1 MARRVSVQELEREEK
16 ELEEEFIDN
25 DPNIK
30 QGRPPRPR
38 YSDEEDNDEPSS
50 PSEPS
55 SSSSSSS
62 SESNSNQSSE
72 EKDDPISAAVP
83 LAKAVYSEPLT
94 RSGFF
99 DIDVDQAADETA
111 VGRETSRKRLLDDAQ
126 KIAIARNM
134 RREHE
139 ADEDFGAQ
147 SDASNT
153 LSNLGNAAVAVTQQK
168 LAEDLAMRMARAAA
182 GFSWTDFQQAMNTGQ
197 PHCYLPASDN
207 CDRCIMWR
215 LANAYLVD
223 PVKIAS
229 LLHGVGVAAP
239 MATKPPQQSVLVS
252 PQPAL
257 IVPGITER
265 APEVSE
271 YGRKTKTL
279 LQMYKER
286 NALQVD
292 PNAPFLDR
300 QKYPWRIVGL
310 VSADRRPNL
319 QPITSRPKEKFGPEV
334 NKKIIKHL
342 NANLVP
348 LINSGRLEACHFTV
362 IPDINYSAINE
373 DLRLK
378 AWENVPKYWQKF
390 YDILEADDSIVFAI
404 VNCESHPATK
414 KKGDKEGNQ
423 QQNDLEQELEEDR
436 VLNGNDGDADAEQ
449 LQEIPN
455 NADEATRR
463 RIEAMNNVKIAARDR
478 KKKAELAEAIAK
490 AIREIDKRLIPLEQ
504 KRESGAALTVDELA
518 DANKLYK
525 DRKRLEK
532 SRPNILAGFPH
543 FDLFVVRNKQL
554 VPTDENKVGTMY
566 AMLQKL
572 QQTGASD
579 TVYQK
584 IFNKKSAKK
593 DGFEHDLTSQF
604 KYPIIGHNCKT
615 AIKNMEGA
623 GYIVDG
629 KRGMTWMYYND
640 NDFQSVPWKKNF
652 KNLIVGLQKFDGISL
667 SDEADTWRLDE
678 TAEPLNPEEVGEEE
692 LLIERIAAYMKKEG
706 LYFYADYKT
715 IIRKK
720 PDSLLSAEVVYENVE
735 DFYRTLTT
743 LPQIKKG
750 LLKRMNTLDEKHLRR
765 YGDLPCMELY
775 FEAIEVSDGFFIMN
789 ARPPEKWTQAAI
801 RHQGFIP
808 KGQTFIMTR
817 AGKEQHLTALEVITQ
832 MCTDGKLLWF
842 CDMDATM
849 EDLKRPPENWLK
861 AMMRYFPNENE
872 AIANANFARMAQI
885 RKDQA
890 AKRKEI
896 EMIKLTISKQSNKH
910 KAPPAKKQK
919 KGAKAF
925 DDNTP
930 GDDTPAIDLTVMQ
943 HAKVQQLQQEVDT
956 LEELYNKTYT
966 WERDQVT
973 AFFEACMRLLFIP
986 PARQKNIFI
995 VGKGGAGKT
1004 TALCW
1009 LFGHTK
1015 KTSVI
1020 ENVRE
1025 AHGLYHKM
1033 NVATFGG
1040 NFSMSSIVEG
1050 VTRFCLVQ
1058 EMTASRAKIADMLTF
1073 LEHGQVE
1080 TEQKFRQRTHGHS
1093 GFSKAFTGNNVIS
1106 IKNDP
1111 EVTAAARDRFVHFV
1125 MNKTVEEVD
1134 RDHSLES
1141 KIRLEKFRIVYY
1153 LVTRRWDRKLCER
1166 LWDAK

>member
-1 MARRVSVQELEREEK
+1 MSVRELEREEK
-16 ELEEEFIDN
+16 ELEEEFID
-25 DPNIK
+25 DTPNIK

-38 YSDEEDNDEPSS
+38 YSDDEDEEPSS
-50 PSEPS
+50 PSAPS

-62 SESNSNQSSE
+62 SESEKPEEEEDESVSN
-72 EKDDPISAAVP
+72 AVP

-94 RSGFF
+94 RSGIF
-99 DIDVDQAADETA
+99 DIEVDHSADGAA
-111 VGRETSRKRLLDDAQ
+111 VRREDSRKRLLDDAQ
-126 KIAIARNM
+126 KIALARNM
-134 RREHE
+134 RREQE
-139 ADEDFGAQ
+139 ADEDFGAR
-147 SDASNT
+147 SDTSNT
-153 LSNLGNAAVAVTQQK
+153 LSNLGNMAVAVTQQPV
-168 LAEDLAMRMARAAA
+168 AEDLAMRMARAAA
-182 GFSWTDFQQAMNTGQ
+182 GFSWADFQQAMNTGQ
-197 PHCYLPASDN
+197 PQCYLPTSDN

-223 PVKIAS
+223 PIKIAS
-229 LLHGVGVAAP
+229 LLQGVGVAAST
-239 MATKPPQQSVLVS
+239 AKPPQQSILVS

-257 IVPGITER
+257 VVPGV
-265 APEVSE
+265 PEKPPGPSE
-271 YGRKTKTL
+271 YGKKTKTL

-286 NALQVD
+286 NAIQMD

-310 VSADRRPNL
+310 LNPDRRPNL
-319 QPITSRPKEKFGPEV
+319 QPVTSRPKEKFGPEV

-362 IPDINYSAINE
+362 IPDINYAAINE
-373 DLRLK
+373 ELRLK

-390 YDILEADDSIVFAI
+390 HDILEADDSIVFAI

-414 KKGDKEGNQ
+414 KKGDKEGEQ

-436 VLNGNDGDADAEQ
+436 VLNGNDGDADAERME
-449 LQEIPN
+449 EIPA

-463 RIEAMNNVKIAARDR
+463 RIEAMNNVKVAARNR

-504 KRESGAALTVDELA
+504 KKESGAALTAEELE

-543 FDLFVVRNKQL
+543 FDLFVVRNRQL

-572 QQTGASD
+572 QHTGAAD

-584 IFNKKSAKK
+584 IFKKKSSKK
-593 DGFEHDLTSQF
+593 DSFEHDLTFQM
-604 KYPIIGHNCKT
+604 KYPIVAHNCKT
-615 AIKNMEGA
+615 AIGNMEAA
-623 GYIVDG
+623 GFIVDG
-629 KRGMTWMYYND
+629 KRGMTWMYYNE

-652 KNLIVGLQKFDGISL
+652 KNMIAGLQKFDGISL
-667 SDEADTWRLDE
+667 SDEADTWRVDE
-678 TAEPLNPEEVGEEE
+678 TAEPLNPEEAGEEE

-706 LYFYADYKT
+706 LYFYADYKV

-720 PDSLLSAEVVYENVE
+720 SGSLLSAEVVYENVE

-743 LPQIKKG
+743 LPQIKKD
-750 LLKRMNTLDEKHLRR
+750 LLKHMNTLDEKHLRR
-765 YGDLPCMELY
+765 YGDLPTMELY
-775 FEAIEVSDGFFIMN
+775 FEAIEVSDGFHIMN
-789 ARPPEKWTQAAI
+789 ARHPEKWTQAALK
-801 RHQGFIP
+801 HEGFIP
-808 KGQTFIMTR
+808 KGQTFMLKR
-817 AGKEQHLTALEVITQ
+817 GGKDEHLTSLEVITQ
-832 MCTDGKLLWF
+832 MCTGGKLLWF
-842 CDMDATM
+842 CDLESTM

-861 AMMRYFPNENE
+861 AVMRYFPDENE
-872 AIANANFARMAQI
+872 AIANANFARMAEI
-885 RKDQA
+885 RKEQA

-896 EMIKLTISKQSNKH
+896 EMISLVSKSNTK
-910 KAPPAKKQK
+910 KQRNQAKKQK
-919 KGAKAF
+919 KGQKAF
-925 DDNTP
+925 DGDNDAP
-930 GDDTPAIDLTVMQ
+930 SIDLTVMQ
-943 HAKVQQLQQEVDT
+943 HARVQQLEQEIVT

-973 AFFEACMRLLFIP
+973 AFFEACMRLLFVP

-1040 NFSMSSIVEG
+1040 NFSMSSIAEG

-1093 GFSKAFTGNNVIS
+1093 GFSKAFTGNNMIS

-1111 EVTAAARDRFVHFV
+1111 EVTTAARDRFIHFV
-1125 MNKTVEEVD
+1125 MNKTVDEID

-1153 LVTRRWDRKLCER
+1153 LVTRRWDKKVCQQI
-1166 LWDAK
+1166 WNAK